1 MARASDYDSI
11 GIGLPRE
18 WATLPIEQ
26 RAFDTMCDDLRRR
39 WREDPQWDRTTE
51 RKAELLVARVR
62 AEMRK
67 VGIKAAAM
75 YLESFGAATDP
86 PTPADAVD
94 TDGDADVADNIEVLM
109 ATFTFGIYT
118 RADLETKLP
127 LTLANLAAAFSVP
140 PRRDREFKRITNLE
154 LPALYELRPGTSIRL
169 RRLYELEQPGRLP
182 DRFYGESFVLPL
194 GDDDEACG
202 ILNFVTTNIDL
213 SQNFTLLFASIADT
227 VTLWTPDEETGYEPH
242 RPESTETSPT
252 PEPAATR

>member
-26 RAFDTMCDDLRRR
+26 RAFETMCDDLRRR
-39 WREDPQWDRTTE
+39 WRDDPDWDRPTE
-51 RKAELLVARVR
+51 RRAELLLARVR

-75 YLESFGAATDP
+75 YVESLGN
-86 PTPADAVD
+86 PAEANAKSDVD
-94 TDGDADVADNIEVLM
+94 TEAEAEVLM
-109 ATFTFGIYT
+109 ATVTFGIYT

-127 LTLANLAAAFSVP
+127 LTLANLAAAFSAP
-140 PRRDREFKRITNLE
+140 PRRTHEYKRITNLE
-154 LPALYELRPGTSIRL
+154 LPALYELRPGKSIRL
-169 RRLYELEQPGRLP
+169 RRLYELEKPGRLP

-194 GDDDEACG
+194 GDDNEACG

-213 SQNFTLLFASIADT
+213 ASNFTLLFASIADT
-227 VTLWTPDEETGYEPH
+227 VTLWTPDDETAYEP
-242 RPESTETSPT
+242 RAA
-252 PEPAATR
+252 EPAPEAATAR

>member
-1 MARASDYDSI
+1 MARASDYDAI

-18 WATLPIEQ
+18 WATLPIES
-26 RAFDTMCDDLRRR
+26 RAFEAMCDDLRRR
-39 WREDPQWDRTTE
+39 WRDDPGWDRTTE
-51 RKAELLVARVR
+51 RRAELLLARIR

-67 VGIKAAAM
+67 VGIKAAGM
-75 YLESFGAATDP
+75 YVESLGDP
-86 PTPADAVD
+86 DQNGVDQRRIDDDAVGEPVD
-94 TDGDADVADNIEVLM
+94 DWAEVLM

-127 LTLANLAAAFSVP
+127 LTLANLAAAFSAP
-140 PRRDREFKRITNLE
+140 PRRTHEYRRITNLE
-154 LPALYELRPGTSIRL
+154 LPALYELRPGASIRL

-213 SQNFTLLFASIADT
+213 ASNFTVLFASIADT
-227 VTLWTPDEETGYEPH
+227 VTLWTPDEETAYEP
-242 RPESTETSPT
+242 RRAEAPETV
-252 PEPAATR
+252 AAR